1 MHIFFITI
9 LLLFSFLCSGFS
21 NTESIDKLE
30 TIFKTEMPNG
40 IIYTKVPRGLIIS
53 IDESLFFNNCET
65 DLNGN
70 SLYILDD
77 FAEIFKNL
85 PNYCVIEDHV
95 QKDICTGLEN
105 WELSMI
111 RAANIAEYLVKCK
124 NIPTEKIFDIG
135 FGETMPFKDNVD
147 PIQKGLN
154 NRIDLV
160 IIDYDVKR

>member
-1 MHIFFITI
+1 
-9 LLLFSFLCSGFS
+9 
-21 NTESIDKLE
+21 
-30 TIFKTEMPNG
+30 MPDG
-40 IIYTKVPRGLIIS
+40 VIYTKVPRGLIIS
-53 IDESLFFNNCET
+53 IDENIFFNDCET
-65 DLNGN
+65 GLKES

-95 QKDICTGLEN
+95 QKETCNEHEN
-105 WELSMI
+105 WELSMM

-147 PIQKGLN
+147 PDKRGLN
-154 NRIDLV
+154 NRIDIV
-160 IIDYDVKR
+160 IIDYEAKR

>member
-1 MHIFFITI
+1 MRKFYTVILFLITI
-9 LLLFSFLCSGFS
+9 FCSGFS
-21 NTESIDKLE
+21 NTLSVEVLE
-30 TIFKTEMPNG
+30 KMFKKSLPSG

-53 IDESLFFNNCET
+53 IDESLFFDDCET
-65 DLNGN
+65 DLKES

-77 FAEIFKNL
+77 FAQMFKDL

-95 QKDICTGLEN
+95 QKNICSDLEN
-105 WELSMI
+105 WELSMM

-147 PIQKGLN
+147 PDKRGLN
-154 NRIDLV
+154 NRIDIV
-160 IIDYDVKR
+160 IIDYEAKR

>member
-1 MHIFFITI
+1 MQKLFISF
-9 LLLFSFLCSGFS
+9 LFSVLIFCSGFS
-21 NTESIDKLE
+21 NLSDVDNLE
-30 TIFKTEMPNG
+30 KMFKMKMPNG

-160 IIDYDVKR
+160 IIDYEVKR